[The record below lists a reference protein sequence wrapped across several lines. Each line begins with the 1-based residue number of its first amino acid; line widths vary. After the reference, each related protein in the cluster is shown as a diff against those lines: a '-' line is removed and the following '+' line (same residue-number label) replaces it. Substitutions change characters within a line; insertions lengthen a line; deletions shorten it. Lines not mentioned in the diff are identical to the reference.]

1 MASAVRALID
11 PVGGRCSAIRA
22 RCCRAGRV
30 RPIQLA
36 EGAATHVTI
45 KASAVPNAVTILAWD
60 CLTVR
65 ARRQCAGPI
74 GQGTAVEFSATNITT
89 PALTYACSHDTTRW
103 LWLAKLAWRR
113 VTPRISRDS
122 PPCPAVQ
129 LYFRTEFAATKEAR
143 VTLAGRSAAALR
155 CRYAVSIVTI
165 CLHTFGKSVREFI
178 VRAAANVAGEAGAI
192 GVVATSA

>member
-65 ARRQCAGPI
+65 ARRQCAGSI

-113 VTPRISRDS
+113 ALSVFHLICSSRSSSMIS
-122 PPCPAVQ
+122 P
-129 LYFRTEFAATKEAR
+129 LGTAATIGSEA
-143 VTLAGRSAAALR
+143 VPSSPISTNLVYWLAQ
-155 CRYAVSIVTI
+155 AVWYPDD
-165 CLHTFGKSVREFI
+165 SV
-178 VRAAANVAGEAGAI
+178 V
-192 GVVATSA
+192 